1 MIRLLHF
8 GAMEAVEIA
17 GLKVPVSK
25 IGNNSGSLGSDLVET
40 DSTVRNLQNI
50 LYPLLEGR
58 PVLLIGD
65 AGVGKNALIY
75 YINHKRNHPTA
86 RFSFNEDTL
95 PEDLI
100 GSYRLLLDGKGFAW
114 ADGPLTSAVRSGAS
128 FVADEMN
135 LCPPHII
142 KRFSTIY
149 ESNYLELIE
158 GNGARI
164 HASNGFNFIGTQ
176 NPSEGFEGRKPLPF
190 DITRYYSVVYVDP
203 HSPDEI
209 LFILEKLYP
218 DMGSELLKSCIRIS
232 LETETRVVS
241 GAIGKGDLEKY
252 HFNIRN
258 LKKLCSRILGLK
270 ADSPELRFRE
280 LWNFYIE
287 PFRKNEDRQAQV
299 ELILK
304 ETGLSAIPQLPEP
317 KFEVHKGFLYCNDKR
332 IPVLNESKAKE
343 ILTSIPLP
351 LKLREFAERVY
362 SAVEFKENILIEY
375 SEEQDPQ
382 LILPL
387 FTEANGLPLETVHL
401 CKGIHT
407 SDIIGALK
415 PTTGSEVGWVDG
427 PLTKGIREGGNI
439 LITNLE
445 AAGAELVE
453 KLNMLTDD
461 ARSLVLPPE
470 SGETIPVELKE
481 DSRVFAMKLYRKTKS
496 TPTISRAFRNRFTS
510 ILFPDL
516 EDIETLKEILSFYL
530 PEGDL
535 IDKMSDFHSKIKDL
549 SKKRTIGSANLMPYT
564 FGLSNLLQWKDHI
577 HRYADKKAGKE
588 GLREVAFRGGK
599 IAYSNQI
606 ADPGERKEL
615 ERILELQLSGVEIV
629 SEFFKELED
638 KKKKTLT
645 PSTAIEK
652 SRWWDPELHKR
663 EPLTGKAKLLN
674 SGGELRKGLEINT
687 PPTGGS
693 VKEGADA
700 WYGQETRGNMGQG
713 EPAGG
718 GGAWGFRTE
727 ELYKAFLAKRRILW
741 EYTVQ
746 ANLKEFKEVFGRSLE
761 EVELNLER
769 LFDPEIDINR
779 MYRSEGNRI
788 DTRKYISF
796 LSGKG
801 DSKVFD
807 KTTIDKDEE
816 KLKGVE
822 VAFLVSKARRIF
834 NFEYAVATLSA
845 MLSSA
850 HILDEH
856 DVNFSVTAYSDRLN
870 RKDRID
876 LVEIKRIEE
885 PYDAKKEEEMFD
897 SLRSDWQGDSI
908 EEYQLLEK
916 IESYFSPEAQTRIL
930 VMISDFRGQRGKAE
944 IEQEIQSRDNRRLKA
959 EILKHSNKNYVFL
972 GVGLG
977 RRYIAEHI
985 FPDSIQITSENFYN
999 MPNLIGAELGR
1010 IILTHHSTRN

>member
-1 MIRLLHF
+1 
-8 GAMEAVEIA
+8 METVDIA
-17 GLKVPVSK
+17 GIKVPISK
-25 IGNNSGSLGSDLVET
+25 IGNNSGGLGADLVET
-40 DSTVRNLQNI
+40 DSTIRNLQNI
-50 LYPLLEGR
+50 LYPILEGR
-58 PVLLIGD
+58 PVLLVGD
-65 AGVGKNALIY
+65 AGVGKNALLY
-75 YINHKRNHPTA
+75 YINFKRNHPTS

-114 ADGPLTSAVRSGAS
+114 ADGPLTSAIRSGYS

-149 ESNYLELIE
+149 ESSYLELIE
-158 GNGARI
+158 GDGARI
-164 HASNGFNFIGTQ
+164 PAFSGFNFIGTQ

-190 DITRYYSVVYVDP
+190 DITRYFSVVYIDP
-203 HSPDEI
+203 HTPDEI
-209 LFILEKLYP
+209 LFILRKLYP
-218 DMGSELLKSCIRIS
+218 QMKEEILKSCIRIS
-232 LETETRVVS
+232 LETENRVLL
-241 GAIGKGDLEKY
+241 GTIGKGDLEKY

-258 LKKLCSRILGLK
+258 LKKLCKRILDLK
-270 ADSPELRFRE
+270 ADSPEFRFRE
-280 LWNFYIE
+280 LWNFYVE
-287 PFRKNEDRQAQV
+287 PFRKPEDRQQQL
-299 ELILK
+299 ELLLK
-304 ETGLSAIPQLPEP
+304 ETGLSSAPEFAEG
-317 KFEVHKGFLYCNDKR
+317 KFQVHKGFLYCNDKK
-332 IPVLNESKAKE
+332 IHVVNEENAKN
-343 ILTSIPLP
+343 ILSSVPLP
-351 LKLREFAERVY
+351 NKLREFAEKVY
-362 SAVEFKENILIEY
+362 TAIEFKENVLIEY

-382 LILPL
+382 FVLPL
-387 FTEANGLPLETVHL
+387 FTEISGVPLETVHL

-415 PTTGSEVGWVDG
+415 PISGSTVGWVDG

-470 SGETIPVELKE
+470 SGETTPIGLQE
-481 DSRVFAMKLYRKTKS
+481 DSRVIAMKLFRKTKS
-496 TPTISRAFRNRFTS
+496 TPTISRAFRNRFTPV
-510 ILFPDL
+510 LFPEL
-516 EDIETLKEILSFYL
+516 EDKETLIEILNFYL

-535 IDKMSDFHSKIKDL
+535 VSKMAEFHVKIKDL
-549 SKKRTIGSANLMPYT
+549 AKKRTIGSANLMPYL

-577 HRYADKKAGKE
+577 LRYADSSSGGE
-588 GLREVAFRGGK
+588 GLRAIAIRGGR
-599 IAYSNQI
+599 ISYSNQI

-615 ERILELQLSGVEIV
+615 ERILEFLLSGIEIV
-629 SEFFKELED
+629 SEFFTELEE

-645 PSTAIEK
+645 PSSEIEK
-652 SRWWDPELHKR
+652 KRWWDPELHKR
-663 EPLTGKAKLLN
+663 DPVTGKAKLLN
-674 SGGELRKGLEINT
+674 SGNQLKQGIEINT
-687 PPTGGS
+687 PETGGQT
-693 VKEGADA
+693 KEGPDA
-700 WYGQETRGNMGQG
+700 WYGKDTRGNMGQG

-718 GGAWGFRTE
+718 GGAWGYRTE

-746 ANLKEFKEVFGRSLE
+746 ASLKEFKEVFGASLD

-769 LFDPEIDINR
+769 LFDPEIDIHRN
-779 MYRSEGNRI
+779 YRSEGNRI

-807 KTTIDKDEE
+807 KTTIEKDEE

-822 VAFLVSKARRIF
+822 VVFLVSKARRIF
-834 NFEYAVATLSA
+834 NFEYSVATLSA

-856 DVNFSVTAYSDRLN
+856 DVSFSVIAYSDRQN
-870 RKDRID
+870 KKDRID
-876 LVEIKRIEE
+876 LVEIKRMDESF
-885 PYDAKKEEEMFD
+885 DAKKEEQMFD
-897 SLRSDWQGDSI
+897 ALRTDWQGDSI
-908 EEYQLLEK
+908 EEYQLLDK

-930 VMISDFRGQRGKAE
+930 VMISDFRGQRGKTE
-944 IEQEIQSRDNRRLKA
+944 IEKEIDSKDNRKLRA
-959 EILKHSNKNYVFL
+959 EVLKHSNKNYVFL

-977 RRYIAEHI
+977 RRFIAEHI

-1010 IILTHHSTRN
+1010 IILTHHSSRN

>member
-1 MIRLLHF
+1 
-8 GAMEAVEIA
+8 METVQIA
-17 GLKVPVSK
+17 GIKIPKSK
-25 IGNNSGSLGSDLVET
+25 LGNNSGTLGSDLVET
-40 DSTVRNLQNI
+40 DSTIRNLQNI

-58 PVLLIGD
+58 PVLLVGD

-75 YINHKRNHPTA
+75 YINFKRNHPTA

-114 ADGPLTSAVRSGAS
+114 GDGPLTAAIRSGAS

-158 GNGARI
+158 GDGTRI
-164 HASNGFNFIGTQ
+164 PAVDGFNFIGTQ

-190 DITRYYSVVYVDP
+190 DITRYYSTVFIDP
-203 HSPDEI
+203 HTPDEI
-209 LFILEKLYP
+209 LYILGKLYP
-218 DMGSELLKSCIRIS
+218 AMGEDLLKSCIRVS
-232 LETETRVVS
+232 LDTESRVVA
-241 GAIGKGDLEKY
+241 GNLGKGDLEKY

-258 LKKLCSRILGLK
+258 LKKLCNRILSLK
-270 ADSPELRFRE
+270 ADTPELRFRE
-280 LWNFYIE
+280 LWNFYVE
-287 PFRKNEDRQAQV
+287 PFRKEEDRNAQV
-299 ELILK
+299 ELLLK
-304 ETGLSAIPQLPEP
+304 ETGLKTAPNLPEP
-317 KFEVHKGFLYCNDKR
+317 KFQVHKGSLFCNDKE
-332 IPVLNESKAKE
+332 IAINDEAKAKE
-343 ILTSIPLP
+343 ILSSVPLP
-351 LKLREFAERVY
+351 LKLREFAEKVY
-362 SAVEFKENILIEY
+362 TAVEFRENVLIEY

-387 FTEANGLPLETVHL
+387 FTEIKGVPVEAVHL

-407 SDIIGALK
+407 ADIIGALK
-415 PTTGSEVGWVDG
+415 PIAGSQVGWVDG

-461 ARSLVLPPE
+461 ARALVLPPE
-470 SGETIPVELKE
+470 SGEDVPLSLTEESRIFALKL
-481 DSRVFAMKLYRKTKS
+481 FRKTKS

-516 EDIETLKEILSFYL
+516 EDAATLQEILNFYL

-535 IDKMSDFHSKIKDL
+535 VSKMAEFHTKIKDL

-577 HRYADKKAGKE
+577 VKYADPGSGKE
-588 GLREVAFRGGK
+588 GIREIAFRGGK
-599 IAYSNQI
+599 IAYTNQVS
-606 ADPGERKEL
+606 DPGERKEL
-615 ERILELQLSGVEIV
+615 ERILEFSLSGVEIV
-629 SEFFKELED
+629 SEFFQELEE

-645 PSTAIEK
+645 PSTEIEK
-652 SRWWDPELHKR
+652 KRWWDPELHKR
-663 EPLTGKAKLLN
+663 EPITGKAELKN
-674 SGGELRKGLEINT
+674 SGRELREGLEINT
-687 PPTGGS
+687 PETGGQR
-693 VKEGADA
+693 KEGPDA
-700 WYGQETRGNMGQG
+700 WYGQETRGNNGQG

-718 GGAWGFRTE
+718 GGAWGYRTE

-741 EYTVQ
+741 EYTI
-746 ANLKEFKEVFGRSLE
+746 AASLKEFKEVFGQSLE
-761 EVELNLER
+761 DVQLNLER

-779 MYRSEGNRI
+779 MYRSEGSRI

-822 VAFLVSKARRIF
+822 VAFLVSKSRRIF
-834 NFEYAVATLSA
+834 NFEYSVATLSA

-850 HILDEH
+850 HILDDH
-856 DVNFSVTAYSDRLN
+856 DVNFSITAYSDRMN

-876 LVEIKRIEE
+876 LVQVKRMDE
-885 PYDAKKEEEMFD
+885 YFDAKKEEEIFD

-908 EEYQLLEK
+908 EEHQLLEQ
-916 IESYFSPEAQTRIL
+916 IESYFSPDAQTKIL
-930 VMISDFRGQRGKAE
+930 VMISDFRGQRGKTE
-944 IEQEIQSRDNRRLKA
+944 IEHEIQSRDNKRLKA

-977 RRYIAEHI
+977 RRYIAEHL

-1010 IILTHHSTRN
+1010 LILTHHSSRN